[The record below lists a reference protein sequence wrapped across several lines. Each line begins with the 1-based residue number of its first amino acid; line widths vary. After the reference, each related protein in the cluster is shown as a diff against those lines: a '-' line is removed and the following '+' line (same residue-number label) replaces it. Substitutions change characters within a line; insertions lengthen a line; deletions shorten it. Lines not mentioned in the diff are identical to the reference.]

1 MLTDNMDTVFERCH
15 FFALSWTVC
24 LCVNVYMNLHVYLYI
39 RTAYVSN
46 INVYLQVSMV
56 CL

>member
-1 MLTDNMDTVFERCH
+1 MLTDNMDTVFEGCP